1 MAPLYEIKWGVLP
14 FSCETLPPVSNES
27 LKLPRVVARDYR
39 NRRIGDFLKELNLT
53 EGRGTGFPK
62 IRSELKKNGSP
73 EPTFEMDADRISFLA
88 ILSINAHFPPESP
101 PLPIS
106 DDGNTNRLDII
117 LFCITPKTRIEIFN
131 KIGVTNQSN
140 NYSRFVQPLVES
152 GYLELSLPEKPT
164 SKFQRYQTT
173 EAGKE
178 LLG

>member
-1 MAPLYEIKWGVLP
+1 
-14 FSCETLPPVSNES
+14 
-27 LKLPRVVARDYR
+27 
-39 NRRIGDFLKELNLT
+39 
-53 EGRGTGFPK
+53 
-62 IRSELKKNGSP
+62 
-73 EPTFEMDADRISFLA
+73 MDADRISFLA

-106 DDGNTNRLDII
+106 DDGNTNRLNII